1 MPQALKQFFRTYIFI
16 LPLLAGLAMPLVF
29 LRFVNYEFNP
39 ADVNDQGL
47 HQRIAANLVREGAF
61 SGATGPI
68 KPFCPVRPP
77 LYPLLLAL
85 IMKLSGSSWFFI
97 ARAIQV
103 LLHLATIWLIGRIAI
118 CLYDGSR
125 LAAFTAALAAA
136 LIPHTALIALDLMSE
151 TLSIFLLAASVFL
164 VLRAA
169 SRRGYADYIL
179 LGICAGFLILARPVF
194 MLLLPVLWAYL
205 LLRSPARKEALLKI
219 CISAAAVIILMLPW
233 MIGSTRVL
241 HQVRAFQNT
250 GVGFNLMG
258 GIFRSYPFFA
268 RDIRTAAR
276 EIGTDPAARELIIR
290 TMAETYLGSS
300 PKDID
305 LSTAEGRRLIAV
317 SYLVYA
323 DAWRE
328 EPPDPELVMNADL
341 FLKKAATVW
350 IRSHPGEYLPVL
362 IKNLEY
368 LLIQRYQPD
377 IYQDLL
383 QRSFQVPDYFKYVL
397 YALFLGSVIASKKK
411 GRTAAAVLPL
421 LVVLYLVVIYLPMG
435 NMPRYFFPAY
445 PLMALTLPILL
456 LPARPKELSG
466 PL

>member
-1 MPQALKQFFRTYIFI
+1 MPQALKHFFRTHIFI
-16 LPLLAGLAMPLVF
+16 IPLLAGLAMPLFF

-47 HQRIAANLVREGAF
+47 HQRIAINLAHEGAF
-61 SGATGPI
+61 SGAAGPL

-97 ARAIQV
+97 VRAIQV
-103 LLHLATIWLIGRIAI
+103 LLHLSTIWLIGRIALL
-118 CLYDGSR
+118 LYDGSR
-125 LAAFTAALAAA
+125 LAAFTAALTAA

-151 TLSIFLLAASVFL
+151 TLSIFLLVASVFL

-169 SRRGYADYIL
+169 SAPGYANHIL
-179 LGICAGFLILARPVF
+179 LGICAGLLILARPVF

-205 LLRSPARKEALLKI
+205 IIHSPARKDALLKI
-219 CISAAAVIILMLPW
+219 CLSAAAVIIMMLPW
-233 MIGSTRVL
+233 MVSSSRVL

-268 RDIRTAAR
+268 RDMRSAAYEFGADR
-276 EIGTDPAARELIIR
+276 AARELLIR
-290 TMAETYLGSS
+290 TIKPDYLGLS

-305 LSTAEGRRLIAV
+305 LSLPEVRRLIAV
-317 SYLVYA
+317 SFMIYA

-341 FLKKAATVW
+341 FLKKAAAVW

-362 IKNLEY
+362 IKNLDY
-368 LLIQRYQPD
+368 LLLQRYQPD
-377 IYQDLL
+377 IYQDLM
-383 QRSFQVPDYFKYVL
+383 QRSFQVPDYIKYLL
-397 YALFLGSVIASKKK
+397 YALFLAGVISSKKK

-421 LVVLYLVVIYLPMG
+421 IVILYLVSIYLPMG

-445 PLMALTLPILL
+445 PLMALMLPMLL
-456 LPARPKELSG
+456 LPAKPKELPH